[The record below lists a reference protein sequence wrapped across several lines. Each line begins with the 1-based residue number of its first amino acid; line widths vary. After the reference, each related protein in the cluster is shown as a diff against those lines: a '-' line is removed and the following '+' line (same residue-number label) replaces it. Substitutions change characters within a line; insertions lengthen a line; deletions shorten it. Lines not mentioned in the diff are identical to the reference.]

1 MARYQKQQLT
11 HATREAERAAERAT
25 RLEAELTQLRR
36 KIDRFA
42 LTAQAMWELLQ
53 EKTELGED
61 DLEKRMKEIDERDG
75 TLDGKIGIEIIDCPE
90 CERPVNS
97 SRDTCVYCGAAVER
111 KHRFG

>member
-1 MARYQKQQLT
+1 MARYQKQQIT
-11 HATREAERAAERAT
+11 QATRDAEKAADTAA
-25 RLEAELTQLRR
+25 RLESEVVHLRR

-53 EKTELGED
+53 EKTELTEED
-61 DLEKRMKEIDERDG
+61 LQKRMKEIDQRDG
-75 TLDGKIGIEIIDCPE
+75 TLDGKIGIDITDCPE

-97 SRDTCVYCGAAVER
+97 SRDTCIYCGAKIER